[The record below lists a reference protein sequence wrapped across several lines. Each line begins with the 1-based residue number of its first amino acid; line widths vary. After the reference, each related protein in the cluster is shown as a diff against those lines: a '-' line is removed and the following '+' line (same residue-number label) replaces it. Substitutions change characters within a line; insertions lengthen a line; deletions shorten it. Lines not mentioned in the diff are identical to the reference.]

1 MGSKDIGLVHING
14 HAADFHVLH
23 AALAFHALEH
33 LVLIQLHAGGDVGV
47 DLIGQAG
54 NLQEAAALARCARAA
69 KLQRVKDLLAGHF
82 DGAGHV
88 AERMH
93 VDDLAIG
100 NIALWNHITD
110 AAAVHERDVRA
121 EQRAVCIGAKVAE
134 VGLTI
139 ADDALAGSGVVYHKV
154 NIRLRNNFVEQSF
167 ELAHDLL
174 NVFGRR
180 FILLCVILC
189 RDEARSHRAVRLDD
203 EAAEVSELVA
213 GGGQDHGF
221 AVLVLYRFT
230 RDGAVGMAIEHHV
243 DARGVC
249 DHFAGCP
256 RAALRVDTKVRD
268 RDDIVHTLCLCRI
281 HGSLHGIIK
290 LLAVAAGAEAV
301 NVVPVF
307 ILEIRRRG
315 LRDGFR
321 RGNTD
326 ESDLLAAEIA
336 DRICIEHVLCRVALD
351 VHKVAGKI
359 LELCFS
365 RQFLNTAH
373 AVIELVVAV
382 NRIVITDLV
391 HDVDEVP
398 AGGKRADRFALDR
411 VAAVHKGNVRRDGFH
426 VRLVGGNARIAHV
439 AHSSIVCCLLF
450 NGTVHVVGVK
460 DHDVPR
466 FHFAFGKRGRHKR
479 QRERESQKQ
488 CQQFLHEFPSFG

>member
-14 HAADFHVLH
+14 RAADFHVLH
-23 AALAFHALEH
+23 AALTFHALEH

-82 DGAGHV
+82 NGAGHV
-88 AERMH
+88 AERVH
-93 VDDLAIG
+93 GDDLAVG
-100 NIALWNHITD
+100 NVARRDICTD
-110 AAAVHERDVRA
+110 AAAVHERDVRV
-121 EQRAVCIGAKVAE
+121 EQGAVCIGAKVAE
-134 VGLTI
+134 VRLLI
-139 ADDALAGSGVVYHKV
+139 ADHAFAGCRVLHRKC
-154 NIRLRNNFVEQSF
+154 NIRLRNDFVERSF
-167 ELAHDLL
+167 VLQLDLR
-174 NVFGRR
+174 NVCVHRH
-180 FILLCVILC
+180 ILLCVIRC
-189 RDEARSHRAVRLDD
+189 RDEARGHRAVRLDD
-203 EAAEVSELVA
+203 EAAEVPELVA
-213 GGGQDHGF
+213 GGGQDHVF
-221 AVLVLYRFT
+221 VVLVLYRFT
-230 RDGAVGMAIEHHV
+230 RDGAVGMAVKHHV

-256 RAALRVDTKVRD
+256 RAALRVDAKVRD

-321 RGNTD
+321 RGDAD

-336 DRICIEHVLCRVALD
+336 DRICIEHGLCRVALD
-351 VHKVAGKI
+351 VLKVAGKI
-359 LELCFS
+359 LERCFS
-365 RQFLNTAH
+365 RQFLNAAH

-382 NRIVITDLV
+382 NRIVIAARV

-398 AGGKRADRFALDR
+398 AGGKRADRFSLDR
-411 VAAVHKGNVRRDGFH
+411 IAAVHKGNVRRDGFH

-439 AHSSIVCCLLF
+439 LIHVLV

>member
-93 VDDLAIG
+93 GDDLAIR
-100 NIALWNHITD
+100 NVARRDTCTD
-110 AAAVHERDVRA
+110 AAAVHERDVRV

-139 ADDALAGSGVVYHKV
+139 ADHAFGGFRVVHRKC
-154 NIRLRNNFVEQSF
+154 NIRLRNDCVKQFSV
-167 ELAHDLL
+167 LL
-174 NVFGRR
+174 IDRRNVCVHRH
-180 FILLCVILC
+180 ILLCVIRC
-189 RDEARSHRAVRLDD
+189 RDEARGHRAVRLDD
-203 EAAEVSELVA
+203 EAAEVPELVA
-213 GGGQDHGF
+213 GGGQDHVF
-221 AVLVLYRFT
+221 VVLVLYRFT
-230 RDGAVGMAIEHHV
+230 RDGAVGMAVKHHV

-256 RAALRVDTKVRD
+256 RAALRVDAKVRD

-321 RGNTD
+321 RGD
-326 ESDLLAAEIA
+326 ADKSDLLAADEIA
-336 DRICIEHVLCRVALD
+336 DRICIEHGLCRVALD

-359 LELCFS
+359 LELFFCS

-398 AGGKRADRFALDR
+398 AFGKRADRFALDR
-411 VAAVHKGNVRRDGFH
+411 IAAVHKGNVRRDGFH

-439 AHSSIVCCLLF
+439 PV